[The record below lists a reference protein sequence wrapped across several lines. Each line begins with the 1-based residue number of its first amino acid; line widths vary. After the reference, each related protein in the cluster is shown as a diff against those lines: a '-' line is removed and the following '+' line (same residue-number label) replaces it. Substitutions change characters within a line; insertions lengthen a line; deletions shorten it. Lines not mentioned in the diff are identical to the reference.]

1 MALSCPTILRTARDR
16 RPITDHDRRGTTT
29 TDEAAMRFSVGYPLV
44 HGPQD
49 DAFMTADF
57 LADFARVAEACGY
70 HSVNVT
76 EHPIPG
82 NKFLAAGGHHA
93 PDPFVT
99 LAFAAG
105 ATTSIGLL
113 TNLTVVPYRNP
124 FLLAKA
130 AATLDRVADG
140 RLTLG
145 VGTGYLKP
153 EFFALGVDFD
163 ERNDLFDESLAVC
176 RMVWTGGAVAY
187 DGHNFSARDNSAL
200 PTPIQDPLPVW
211 IGGNAQRS
219 RQRVADIGQGWMPM
233 PNPPEFASTRRS
245 ALLEDRDDLARMLA
259 DLDAR
264 RRAAGRSEAAD
275 VMFMAFDPALPGAAE
290 WDAGRHRDEVQAN
303 ADLGVTWHQ
312 MTPSGASGDE

>member
-1 MALSCPTILRTARDR
+1 MK
-16 RPITDHDRRGTTT
+16 
-29 TDEAAMRFSVGYPLV
+29 FSVGYPLA
-44 HGPQD
+44 HNSRD
-49 DAFMTADF
+49 DAFMTAEF
-57 LADFARVAEACGY
+57 LGDFARVAEECGY

-82 NKFLAAGGHHA
+82 NKFLDAGGHHA

-105 ATTSIGLL
+105 VTTSIQLL

-130 AATLDRVADG
+130 AATLDRVSNG
-140 RLTLG
+140 RLVLG

-153 EFFALGVDFD
+153 EFFALGVDFE

-176 RMVWTGGAVAY
+176 REVWTGGAVAL
-187 DGHNFSARDNSAL
+187 DGRHFSARDNSAL
-200 PTPIQDPLPVW
+200 PTPVQDPLPIW

-219 RQRVADIGQGWMPM
+219 RQRVADVGQGWMPM
-233 PNPPEFASTRRS
+233 PNPPEFAATRRS
-245 ALLEDRDDLARMLA
+245 ALLESRDDLARMLA
-259 DLDAR
+259 DLEDR
-264 RRAAGRSEAAD
+264 RRAAGRADRLD
-275 VMFMAFDPALPGAAE
+275 VMFMAFDPALPGAE
-290 WDAGRHRDEVQAN
+290 DWDAGRHRDEVRAN

-312 MTPSGASGDE
+312 ITPSGATAAAVLDVVRAYGDDVVSQMS

>member
-1 MALSCPTILRTARDR
+1 MK
-16 RPITDHDRRGTTT
+16 
-29 TDEAAMRFSVGYPLV
+29 FSVGYPLA

-49 DAFMTADF
+49 DGFMTAEF
-57 LADFARVAEACGY
+57 LAEFARVAEECGY

-82 NKFLAAGGHHA
+82 NKFMAAGGHHA

-105 ATTSIGLL
+105 VTTSIGLL

-130 AATLDRVADG
+130 AATLDRVSNG

-176 RMVWTGGAVAY
+176 RMVWTGGPVAHE
-187 DGHNFSARDNSAL
+187 GRHFSARDNSAL
-200 PTPIQDPLPVW
+200 PTPVQDPLPIW

-219 RQRVADIGQGWMPM
+219 RQRVADVGQGWMPM

-245 ALLEDRDDLARMLA
+245 ALLETREDFVRMLA
-259 DLDAR
+259 DLDDR
-264 RRAAGRSEAAD
+264 RTAAGRTDALD
-275 VMFMAFDPALPGAAE
+275 VMFMAFDPSQPGS
-290 WDAGRHRDEVQAN
+290 DAWSPSAHCDEVRAN
-303 ADLGVTWHQ
+303 ADAGATWHQ
-312 MTPSGASGDE
+312 FTPVGADARAVLDVVRRYADDVVSVCGDA